1 MFALTVA
8 PLYCFVAGRR
18 GKGSITDPELASW
31 AGVKPRGP
39 EGDVGWRVNPEA
51 REAVNRVAEMVMRLF
66 MVLLEKDAAAG

>member
-31 AGVKPRGP
+31 AEVKPLGP

-51 REAVNRVAEMVMRLF
+51 REAVNSI
-66 MVLLEKDAAAG
+66 